1 MANTSINF
9 SSALENFRDLK
20 GVMACN
26 CAAPVDTQVLYSS
39 FLRANLVIANKSLFT
54 GQIVNSMAN
63 VKQKS

>member
-1 MANTSINF
+1 MANASINF

-26 CAAPVDTQVLYSS
+26 CAAPVDPQVLYS
-39 FLRANLVIANKSLFT
+39 FLRAYLVIANKSLFT